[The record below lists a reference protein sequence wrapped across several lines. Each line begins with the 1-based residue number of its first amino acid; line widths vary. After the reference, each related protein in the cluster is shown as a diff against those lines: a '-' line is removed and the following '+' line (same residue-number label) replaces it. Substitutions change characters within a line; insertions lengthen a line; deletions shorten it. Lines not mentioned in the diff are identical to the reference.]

1 MPVYPSKIQSIVNC
15 QTGIGFESQR
25 EQKVDKIFFLN
36 NIKVLYTFL
45 PINNISNET

>member
-36 NIKVLYTFL
+36 NKSTLHIFTYK
-45 PINNISNET
+45 